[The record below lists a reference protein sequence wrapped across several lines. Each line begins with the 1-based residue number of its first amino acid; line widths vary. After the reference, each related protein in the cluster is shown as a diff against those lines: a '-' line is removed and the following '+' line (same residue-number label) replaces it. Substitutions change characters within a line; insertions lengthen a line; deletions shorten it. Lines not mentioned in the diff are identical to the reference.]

1 MNAELV
7 DDIQNEHNLS
17 NNIDNREECDRLRK
31 QIYDYKYNRDPEGTK
46 WLTYYKQTF
55 PILQN
60 GTRLDD
66 IDNPTIISQI
76 CDQYAEK
83 NTGGYIQVNNN
94 SGNGSFAGSSS
105 TCGDL
110 FMEEED

>member
-1 MNAELV
+1 MEIVYDGDGLGSEFDGVQQVNAELD

-66 IDNPTIISQI
+66 IYNPTIIS
-76 CDQYAEK
+76 
-83 NTGGYIQVNNN
+83 
-94 SGNGSFAGSSS
+94 
-105 TCGDL
+105 
-110 FMEEED
+110 